1 MPRGR
6 PASPNLKI
14 HISRIKRK
22 NARKNVYDVYEVS
35 SRYDSKTQNSVVLK
49 SRKIGTLP
57 LDFQDAEKDLI
68 PYVRKEKTVAQTIED
83 AVKAV
88 PDLRQES
95 KVRYPLDLALTVI
108 LLAMLSG
115 CHSTYQIAEYWRV
128 HRCVFENIFNN
139 FPNEDISHD
148 TVRRLI
154 IQLGKL
160 QGADLLRN
168 LLGPLLVQYKS
179 RQIAIDGKAVRAA
192 TIDNHQSPY
201 IFNCLDVDN
210 RVLLNQVFID
220 VKSNEITH
228 SRKLLEPVD
237 LQGAVVTADAMNA
250 QTDFVSFLVNEK
262 KCDYLLALKGNHKR
276 LNELIKTLFEL
287 EPNDLQRR
295 TLKGIAQWHSKTAQK
310 QDKGHGR
317 TEIRSVRVLPACL
330 LGEEFL
336 KEWAGL
342 EDGCIVE
349 AVTDST
355 NVKSNKTSSQTRY
368 FISSLRFEEH
378 FVAQQIMHR
387 IRGHWCIENNL
398 HFELDYTFLE
408 DRTQC
413 TNADFLVGKT
423 TITKLTHSLL
433 SKAQEME
440 LMDDGIASS
449 KPVWK
454 VRLSRPEN
462 IFLILRKLFD
472 RFKF

>member
-6 PASPNLKI
+6 PASPNPKI

-139 FPNEDISHD
+139 FPKEDISHD

-179 RQIAIDGKAVRAA
+179 RQIAIYGK
-192 TIDNHQSPY
+192 
-201 IFNCLDVDN
+201 
-210 RVLLNQVFID
+210 
-220 VKSNEITH
+220 
-228 SRKLLEPVD
+228 KLL
-237 LQGAVVTADAMNA
+237 
-250 QTDFVSFLVNEK
+250 K
-262 KCDYLLALKGNHKR
+262 
-276 LNELIKTLFEL
+276 
-287 EPNDLQRR
+287 
-295 TLKGIAQWHSKTAQK
+295 
-310 QDKGHGR
+310 
-317 TEIRSVRVLPACL
+317 
-330 LGEEFL
+330 
-336 KEWAGL
+336 
-342 EDGCIVE
+342 
-349 AVTDST
+349 
-355 NVKSNKTSSQTRY
+355 
-368 FISSLRFEEH
+368 
-378 FVAQQIMHR
+378 
-387 IRGHWCIENNL
+387 NNL
-398 HFELDYTFLE
+398 
-408 DRTQC
+408 
-413 TNADFLVGKT
+413 
-423 TITKLTHSLL
+423 
-433 SKAQEME
+433 
-440 LMDDGIASS
+440 
-449 KPVWK
+449 
-454 VRLSRPEN
+454 
-462 IFLILRKLFD
+462 
-472 RFKF
+472 